1 MTEIMERNEIIPIRV
16 NDDGTI
22 KISGRDLHEFLE
34 VKSKYIDWINRMLEY
49 GFTENI
55 DYMQINELSQK
66 KEGSR
71 NVTREII
78 DHVITIEMAKEI
90 SMLQRNEKLARR
102 YFIEVEKAFNTPEKV
117 MARALK
123 IADESIKRLTTE
135 NKIKTQMIG
144 ELKPKADYTDK
155 ILKSKSLV
163 TITAIA
169 KDYGMSGS
177 AFNKLLHDLKV
188 QYKQGKQWL
197 LYAQYQ
203 AKGYTHSETIDFE
216 RRDGTYDVNMITKWT
231 QKGRLF
237 LYDLLKENNILPI
250 IEK

>member
-78 DHVITIEMAKEI
+78 DHVIT
-90 SMLQRNEKLARR
+90 
-102 YFIEVEKAFNTPEKV
+102 
-117 MARALK
+117 
-123 IADESIKRLTTE
+123 
-135 NKIKTQMIG
+135 
-144 ELKPKADYTDK
+144 
-155 ILKSKSLV
+155 
-163 TITAIA
+163 
-169 KDYGMSGS
+169 
-177 AFNKLLHDLKV
+177 
-188 QYKQGKQWL
+188 
-197 LYAQYQ
+197 
-203 AKGYTHSETIDFE
+203 
-216 RRDGTYDVNMITKWT
+216 
-231 QKGRLF
+231 KGRLF
-237 LYDLLKENNILPI
+237 LYDLLKDNNILPI